1 MYLML
6 QPEDTDWQNVYK
18 NSTPIYAFYKG
29 PTSDL
34 GTLTDRKSGAG
45 KIYSM
50 QMEIKSKTSNTNI
63 R

>member
-6 QPEDTDWQNVYK
+6 QPEDTDWQNGYK

-34 GTLTDRKSGAG
+34 GTLTDRKRGAG

-50 QMEIKSKTSNTNI
+50 QMEIKRKLE
-63 R
+63 